1 MSDALRTT
9 SSRNDLDV
17 GRVVGEAPA
26 SAPDGRRWTSL
37 IFIALAQ
44 LMVALDATIV
54 SIALPSAQ
62 SALHVADAERQW
74 VITAY
79 TLAFGGLLLLGG
91 RIGDQLGRK
100 RTFVLGLA
108 GFAVA
113 SALGGSALNF
123 GMLIGA
129 RALQGAFA
137 ALLTPTALSLLAVTF
152 TEPRERA
159 KAFAVYGSIAGSGA
173 AVGLLLGGVLTQ
185 YFSWRWCLFVNLP
198 IAVIA
203 AVGGWMVLS
212 DTGAPRRGRLDIAGV
227 AFASG
232 GLVALVFACT
242 DAVTQGWGSAIVIGA
257 LVVSAVLLTVFVIWQ
272 RHATNP
278 LLPLRIVADRNRGG
292 SYLAVL
298 LTIAGMFGAFLFLTY
313 YMQVVLGYSPLQAG
327 LAFLPDRRLAVRFVG
342 DRQPADATCPR
353 ESPDGPRLAGCRRRH
368 GATDA
373 AAGRQRFCFAHP
385 PRRGAARGGYR
396 LRDGACVQ
404 HRHPRCRSARGRRRR
419 RDCQYRITD
428 RRIHRDGAAQHHR
441 RECNRG
447 VLLGPR
453 AWISGSSS
461 GSRPWLF
468 GGHGMGDGDLHP
480 GRSDRGRHGQRGQAG
495 GARLQRMKA
504 SSAARPWSGRRP
516 VGRARLRDA
525 LRGAS
530 Y

>member
-1 MSDALRTT
+1 VAIETKEEWEMSDTLRAP
-9 SSRNDLDV
+9 SRRNDDV
-17 GRVVGEAPA
+17 PMGRDVREASA

-62 SALHVADAERQW
+62 SALHVTDAERQW

-91 RIGDQLGRK
+91 RVGDQLGRK
-100 RTFVLGLA
+100 RTFLLGLA
-108 GFAVA
+108 GFAAA
-113 SALGGSALNF
+113 SALGGAAVNF

-198 IAVIA
+198 IAVVA

-212 DTGAPRRGRLDIAGV
+212 DTSAARRGRLDIAGV
-227 AFASG
+227 AFATI
-232 GLVALVFACT
+232 GLVALVFAT
-242 DAVTQGWGSAIVIGA
+242 TEAVTDGWGSPIVVGS
-257 LVVSAVLLTVFVIWQ
+257 LVASGVLLAMFVAWQ
-272 RHATNP
+272 RHTTNP

-313 YMQVVLGYSPLQAG
+313 YMQVVLGYSPLKAG
-327 LAFLPDRRLAVRFVG
+327 LAFLPLTIASQFGSWAIASRLMPHV
-342 DRQPADATCPR
+342 PARALMVP
-353 ESPDGPRLAGCRRRH
+353 GLLV
-368 GATDA
+368 A
-373 AAGRQRFCFAHP
+373 AAGMALLTQLQVGSSFVLLILPAEVLL
-385 PRRGAARGGYR
+385 GAGI
-396 LRDGACVQ
+396 ACVMVPAFSTGTLGVDPREAGVAAATVNTASQ
-404 HRHPRCRSARGRRRR
+404 IGASIGTALLNTVAASATVAYFASHRIGSVGRSQGLVHGYSVATEWGTAIFVLAAVIVAVMVNAGKPSARG
-419 RDCQYRITD
+419 
-428 RRIHRDGAAQHHR
+428 A
-441 RECNRG
+441 
-447 VLLGPR
+447 GP
-453 AWISGSSS
+453 SE
-461 GSRPWLF
+461 
-468 GGHGMGDGDLHP
+468 HD
-480 GRSDRGRHGQRGQAG
+480 
-495 GARLQRMKA
+495 
-504 SSAARPWSGRRP
+504 
-516 VGRARLRDA
+516 
-525 LRGAS
+525 
-530 Y
+530 